1 MIYLCR
7 ANLRRTSGNL
17 TYFLISVWTGPISTG
32 DTKNYDSSLFKT
44 LTEDKDIVITVRA
57 KNDAHLG
64 FFSESQDK
72 FYEIVIGGW
81 TNTKT
86 VLRRV
91 IPSEVDYNETAT
103 PNILNPNED
112 RPFWADVK
120 NGLMRLGSGN
130 VVGNDIIL
138 KWQDNQPLDPSYVGF
153 MTGWGS
159 SGIWKY
165 KGTKDPTTTTATTTT
180 ATTTTTTAGK
190 YSTLNFKHS

>member
-1 MIYLCR
+1 M
-7 ANLRRTSGNL
+7 
-17 TYFLISVWTGPISTG
+17 
-32 DTKNYDSSLFKT
+32 
-44 LTEDKDIVITVRA
+44 TEDKDIVITVRA

-120 NGLMRLGSGN
+120 NGLIRLGSGN
-130 VVGNDIIL
+130 IIGNDIIL
-138 KWQDNQPLDPSYVGF
+138 KWQDNQPLDATYVGF

-180 ATTTTTTAGK
+180 ATTTTTTTAGK